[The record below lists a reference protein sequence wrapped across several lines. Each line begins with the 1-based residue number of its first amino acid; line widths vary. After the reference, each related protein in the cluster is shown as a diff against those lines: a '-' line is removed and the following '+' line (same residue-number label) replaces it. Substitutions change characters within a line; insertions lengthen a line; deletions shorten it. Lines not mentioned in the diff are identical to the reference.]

1 MTDLEGTKLFLEKMA
16 FLLLIFALIIINI
29 NIFIQYVLME
39 MLSHMTSSPAKFGEE
54 RMDGKQVRT
63 VKKQV
68 RHCEM
73 EAQGT

>member
-1 MTDLEGTKLFLEKMA
+1 
-16 FLLLIFALIIINI
+16 
-29 NIFIQYVLME
+29 ME

-54 RMDGKQVRT
+54 SMDGKQVRT

-68 RHCEM
+68 RNCEM

>member
-1 MTDLEGTKLFLEKMA
+1 
-16 FLLLIFALIIINI
+16 
-29 NIFIQYVLME
+29 ME

-68 RHCEM
+68 RNCEM
-73 EAQGT
+73 EAESAGKGEGENKAGTVKHKNGTNPE